1 MSDVALFIIGVAVFT
16 VTLMAVLWTGY
27 LVVADRFE
35 ADLASTKQSRPQSVR
50 DTIEA
55 PSFERVESV
64 GASRDVA

>member
-1 MSDVALFIIGVAVFT
+1 MSDVALFIIGVSVFT

-27 LVVADRFE
+27 LVAADRFD
-35 ADLASTKQSRPQSVR
+35 ADLASTKQTPPWSVR

-55 PSFERVESV
+55 PSSERIQRV